1 MKEIKFKVFRFDP
14 SKDKKP
20 YFKEYAIP
28 VKEGM
33 TVLDALI
40 YIKENLDP
48 TLSMRYSCRMGICG
62 SCGMIIN
69 GKPELACH
77 TQVLELKSDTIE
89 VKPTQN
95 LSVIKDL
102 VPDLRPF
109 FAKHRSIKPYIIRD
123 DREEMEKPTREYK
136 QTPEELLEFLQF
148 SYCIKCGL
156 CISLCPTC
164 SAYDDFLGP
173 FILAQ
178 AYRYSADSR
187 DSGFEERLKVID
199 RTHSITNCHFATGCS
214 AACPKGVDPALAIQ
228 LLKKI
233 AVAKSLGG
241 FKRKPAEIVSPPPEK
256 GPNKDKYPPAPKP
269 TV

>member
-1 MKEIKFKVFRFDP
+1 MKEIKFKIFRFDP

-20 YFKEYAIP
+20 YFKEYSVP

-69 GKPELACH
+69 GRPELACH
-77 TQVLELKSDTIE
+77 TQILELKSNKIKVE
-89 VKPTQN
+89 PMHN
-95 LSVIKDL
+95 LPVIKDL
-102 VPDLRPF
+102 VADLRNF
-109 FAKHRSIKPYIIRD
+109 FEKHRSIKPYIIRED
-123 DREEMEKPTREYK
+123 ISEMEKPTREYR
-136 QTPEELLEFLQF
+136 QTPEQLLEFLQF

-156 CISLCPTC
+156 CITLCPTC

-173 FILAQ
+173 FVLAQ
-178 AYRYSADSR
+178 AYRYSIDSR
-187 DSGFEERLKVID
+187 DAGFEERLKIID
-199 RTHSITNCHFATGCS
+199 RTHSLPNCHFATGCS

-233 AVAKSLGG
+233 AVASSFGS
-241 FKRKPAEIVSPPPEK
+241 FKRKPAEIVPPPPEA